1 MQSFRG
7 ALGPERPQALS
18 SRQVRPQLEAEAS
31 PARVMGPLRELAA
44 DQRPVGQRLKDST
57 PQSACI
63 PLLGLLLAN
72 CVTLGG

>member
-7 ALGPERPQALS
+7 ALGPEPPQALS

-31 PARVMGPLRELAA
+31 PARATGPRRELAA
-44 DQRPVGQRLKDST
+44 DQRPAEQQLKDSK
-57 PQSACI
+57 PQSAYI
-63 PLLGLLLAN
+63 PPLGLPLAN